1 MTNHLMRGHSSP
13 TGLTVWMHLG
23 ESSEYF
29 VPIAGT
35 QESFHWERFL
45 LAHLSCGRKNRPARM
60 QITWAAVLVRWD
72 PVEGK
77 VVCQDWALVRQDK
90 AVLPAATPVAV
101 AAEWLGRA
109 SECLVVLN
117 PERR

>member
-1 MTNHLMRGHSSP
+1 MIWAAGINDDRG
-13 TGLTVWMHLG
+13 
-23 ESSEYF
+23 
-29 VPIAGT
+29 IARHV
-35 QESFHWERFL
+35 SKRFL
-45 LAHLSCGRKNRPARM
+45 PMERDAIRSAGAKDKGGVRTDVRLRARR
-60 QITWAAVLVRWD
+60 QVTWVAVLVRWD

-101 AAEWLGRA
+101 AVAAEWLGRA
-109 SECLVVLN
+109 SECLMVLN

>member
-1 MTNHLMRGHSSP
+1 MR
-13 TGLTVWMHLG
+13 
-23 ESSEYF
+23 
-29 VPIAGT
+29 
-35 QESFHWERFL
+35 
-45 LAHLSCGRKNRPARM
+45 RKV
-60 QITWAAVLVRWD
+60 TWAAVLVRWD
-72 PVEGK
+72 SVEGK